1 MCGRYYVDDETSREI
16 EKIVKKLD
24 QRLKIEHGQDVHPSE
39 SAVVLTKECREVAAR
54 QMQWGFPGFQG
65 KGLLINARAEAILD
79 KKIFRDSVLHR
90 RCVIPAHH
98 FYEWSKNKEKYTF
111 QSPKQ
116 DTILFMAGCYQIYN
130 DQNRFVILTTQANA
144 SVAPVHER
152 MPLLLERQELEDW
165 IMEDAAVE
173 FILAKKPILLNR
185 TAEYE
190 QLKLFS

>member
-16 EKIVKKLD
+16 EKIVRKLD
-24 QRLKIEHGQDVHPSE
+24 QRLKIEHGQDIHPSE
-39 SAVVLTKECREVAAR
+39 SAVILTKECKEVAAR

-79 KKIFRDSVLHR
+79 KKTFRDSVLHR

-116 DTILFMAGCYQIYN
+116 DATLFMAGCYQIYN
-130 DQNRFVILTTQANA
+130 GQNRFVILTTQANA
-144 SVAPVHER
+144 SVARKV
-152 MPLLLERQELEDW
+152 
-165 IMEDAAVE
+165 
-173 FILAKKPILLNR
+173 
-185 TAEYE
+185 
-190 QLKLFS
+190 

>member
-16 EKIVKKLD
+16 EKIVRKLD
-24 QRLKIEHGQDVHPSE
+24 QRLKIEHGQDIHPSE
-39 SAVVLTKECREVAAR
+39 SAVVLTKECREVVAR

-79 KKIFRDSVLHR
+79 KKTFRDSVLHR

-116 DTILFMAGCYQIYN
+116 DATLFMAGCYQIYN
-130 DQNRFVILTTQANA
+130 GQNRFVILTTGHKA
-144 SVAPVHER
+144 SLVLHTSYQSRQSHFLWYIHRHAPLPSQC
-152 MPLLLERQELEDW
+152 MQ
-165 IMEDAAVE
+165 
-173 FILAKKPILLNR
+173 NR
-185 TAEYE
+185 SCNPEE
-190 QLKLFS
+190 PV

>member
-1 MCGRYYVDDETSREI
+1 MCGRYYVDDEISREI

-24 QRLKIEHGQDVHPSE
+24 QRLKIEHGQDIHPSE
-39 SAVVLTKECREVAAR
+39 SAV
-54 QMQWGFPGFQG
+54 
-65 KGLLINARAEAILD
+65 INARVEAILD
-79 KKIFRDSVLHR
+79 KKTFRDSVLHR

-116 DTILFMAGCYQIYN
+116 DATLFMAGCYQIYN
-130 DQNRFVILTTQANA
+130 GQNCFVILTTQANA